1 MGTASNKQPTIEYS
15 ALIERT
21 VRGCEAAR
29 LAAAATVDAITKGT
43 PESLDTVKQRE
54 EELDTLDRE
63 INEGVTAA
71 IVRVTPEQARELL
84 GCLKLIMEL
93 ERIGDLLLGFA
104 NRLRGCS
111 SRLDPQDTKDLSTM
125 AKLLQHM
132 LADAEKAFSKRDTKM
147 AVSVL
152 RADTEVDRLRNLV
165 LVRHIENPEGTQH
178 QESFHIVFMA
188 QSIERAGDHAK
199 NIAEEVVQLVTG
211 RSVRHLLRT
220 SDMPFENMF
229 VEFMRRKETAKKV
242 G

>member
-1 MGTASNKQPTIEYS
+1 MSTAINKQPAVEYS
-15 ALIERT
+15 DLIERT
-21 VRGCEAAR
+21 LRGCQAAR
-29 LAAAATVDAITKGT
+29 FAAAATAEAMSRCT
-43 PESLDTVKQRE
+43 PESLDTVKLRE

-71 IVRVTPEQARELL
+71 IVRVTPQQARELL
-84 GCLKLIMEL
+84 ACLKLIIEL

-111 SRLDPQDTKDLSTM
+111 SRLSAQDAKDLSMM
-125 AKLLQHM
+125 AKLLQRM
-132 LADAEKAFSKRDTKM
+132 LSDAERAFSKRDTTV

-152 RADTEVDRLRNLV
+152 RADAELDRLRNLL
-165 LVRHIENPEGTQH
+165 LVRHIENPEGAQQ
-178 QESFHIVFMA
+178 QESFHVVFMA

-229 VEFMRRKETAKKV
+229 VEFMRRKENSRR
-242 G
+242 

>member
-1 MGTASNKQPTIEYS
+1 MSTAINTQPAIEYS
-15 ALIERT
+15 GLIERT
-21 VRGCEAAR
+21 LRGCQAAR
-29 LAAAATVDAITKGT
+29 LAAAATAEAASTCT
-43 PESLDTVKQRE
+43 PESLDAVKQRE

-63 INEGVTAA
+63 INEGVTTA
-71 IVRVTPEQARELL
+71 IVRVRPEQARELL
-84 GCLKLIMEL
+84 ACLKLIMEL

-125 AKLLQHM
+125 ARLLQRM
-132 LADAEKAFSKRDTKM
+132 LAEAEHAFAKRDTKL

-152 RADTEVDRLRNLV
+152 RADSELDRLRNLV
-165 LVRHIENPEGTQH
+165 LVRHIENPEGHQH
-178 QESFHIVFMA
+178 QESFHVVFMA

-229 VEFMRRKETAKKV
+229 VEWMRRKENIKK
-242 G
+242 